1 MSIYHNFIGIDI
13 GKFSFIVACH
23 GKNNVKEYENT
34 SSGINAFFKEF
45 KRELP
50 KSLVILEATGGYE
63 MELLLSL
70 CDKKIAVHR
79 ANTRKVKSFIRSFGH
94 AAKTDALD
102 AKALALYGCERHKI
116 LVITQPPSK
125 DKFKLE
131 RSLAGYPVFFG

>member
-23 GKNNVKEYENT
+23 GKNNLKEYENT
-34 SSGINAFFKEF
+34 SSRISTFFKEF

-63 MELLLSL
+63 MELLLSI

-79 ANTRKVKSFIRSFGH
+79 ANTRKVKNFIYNDPH
-94 AAKTDALD
+94 KLD
-102 AKALALYGCERHKI
+102 
-116 LVITQPPSK
+116 Q
-125 DKFKLE
+125 
-131 RSLAGYPVFFG
+131 